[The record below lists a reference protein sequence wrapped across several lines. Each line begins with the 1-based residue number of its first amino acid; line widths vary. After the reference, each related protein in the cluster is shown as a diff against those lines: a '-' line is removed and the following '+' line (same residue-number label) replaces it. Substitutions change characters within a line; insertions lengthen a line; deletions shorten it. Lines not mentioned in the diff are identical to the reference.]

1 MAYDEELAQRIA
13 SILKGSRGI
22 SNKKMFGGIA
32 FMVNGNMAV
41 GVNESDLMLRVGKE
55 QYNALL
61 KKEGAREMDF
71 TGKALKG
78 FIYVDETG
86 YKNDQELEQWMSYA
100 LDFAKLLP
108 KKSKK

>member
-13 SILKGSRGI
+13 AILKGRRGV

-32 FMVNGNMAV
+32 FMINGNMAV
-41 GVNESDLMLRVGKE
+41 GVNESDLMLRVGKD
-55 QYNALL
+55 QYEELL
-61 KKEGAREMDF
+61 EKEGVREMDF

-86 YKNDQELEQWMSYA
+86 YKNDTELEEWMNYA
-100 LDFAKLLP
+100 IEFAESLP
-108 KKSKK
+108 KKEKK